1 MILMNEERTG
11 KINTAA
17 VESTAVDERILAA
30 ERLRARM
37 EADEKK
43 RRLMRRIVSAVLI
56 LVFVP
61 SVVLVGMLEWHD
73 RKYYIVSIL
82 IIIFSMIPF
91 FFVFEKRRPR
101 ARELTLIAV
110 MVALGVAGRAAFAML
125 PQFKPIAA
133 IVIITGVSL
142 GSEAGFI
149 TGALTA
155 FVSNMFFGQGPWT
168 PWQMFALG
176 LIGFLSGLL
185 FNDQIKTKWKL
196 FLLCAFGAFATVGI
210 YGQIMDTQ
218 YVFSAAQNVTWD
230 MFLAAYA
237 SGLPM
242 NIIFA
247 AATVFFLLVLTK
259 PLLNKLGRIKK
270 KHGVF
275 I

>member
-1 MILMNEERTG
+1 MLEQNAKNVNIASLE
-11 KINTAA
+11 AA
-17 VESTAVDERILAA
+17 ESIVDERILAA
-30 ERLRARM
+30 ERLRARQ

-43 RRLMRRIVSAVLI
+43 RRLIRRIVSAVLI

-61 SVVLVGMLEWHD
+61 SVVLVGLLEWQD

-82 IIIFSMIPF
+82 IIIFSMAPF
-91 FFVFEKRRPR
+91 FLVFEKRRPR

-110 MVALGVAGRAAFAML
+110 MVALGVAGRAAFYML

-176 LIGFLSGLL
+176 LIGFLSGIL
-185 FNDQIKTKWKL
+185 FNDQIKTKWNL
-196 FLLCAFGAFATVGI
+196 FLLCVFGAFATVGI

-218 YVFSAAQNVTWD
+218 FVFASAQKVTWD

-242 NIIFA
+242 NLIFA

-275 I
+275 E

>member
-242 NIIFA
+242 NLIFA

>member
-1 MILMNEERTG
+1 MLDDKTKEA
-11 KINTAA
+11 NTAA
-17 VESTAVDERILAA
+17 VEAGKNEADERILAS
-30 ERLRARM
+30 ERLRARQ

-43 RRLMRRIVSAVLI
+43 RRLIRRIVSAVLI

-61 SVVLVGMLEWHD
+61 SVVLVGMLEWQD

-82 IIIFSMIPF
+82 IIIFSMAPF
-91 FFVFEKRRPR
+91 FLVFEKRRPR

-110 MVALGVAGRAAFAML
+110 MVALGVAGRAAFYML

-176 LIGFLSGLL
+176 LIGFLSGIL
-185 FNDQIKTKWKL
+185 FNDQIKTKWRL

-218 YVFSAAQNVTWD
+218 FVFASAQKVTWD

-242 NIIFA
+242 NLIFA

-275 I
+275 E

>member
-1 MILMNEERTG
+1 MHEEKTE
-11 KINTAA
+11 KVNIAA
-17 VESTAVDERILAA
+17 VEAAENLVDERILAA
-30 ERLRARM
+30 ERLRARQ

-43 RRLMRRIVSAVLI
+43 RRLIRRIVSAVLI

-61 SVVLVGMLEWHD
+61 SVVLVGMLEWQD

-82 IIIFSMIPF
+82 IIIFSMAPF
-91 FFVFEKRRPR
+91 FLVFEKRRPR

-110 MVALGVAGRAAFAML
+110 MVALGVAGRAAFYML

-176 LIGFLSGLL
+176 LIGFLSGVL
-185 FNDQIKTKWKL
+185 FNDQIKTKFKL

-218 YVFSAAQNVTWD
+218 FVFSSAQNVTWD

-242 NIIFA
+242 NLIFA

-275 I
+275 E

>member
-1 MILMNEERTG
+1 MNGE
-11 KINTAA
+11 AA
-17 VESTAVDERILAA
+17 QKPNNSLLEASALTSDERILAA
-30 ERLRARM
+30 ERLRARQA
-37 EADEKK
+37 ADEKK
-43 RRLMRRIVSAVLI
+43 RKLIRRIVSAVLI

-61 SVVLVGMLEWHD
+61 SVVLIGLLGWND
-73 RKYYIVSIL
+73 RQYYIVSML
-82 IIIFSMIPF
+82 IILFSMVPF

-110 MVALGVAGRAAFAML
+110 MVALGVAGRAAFYML

-142 GSEAGFI
+142 GCEAGFI

-155 FVSNMFFGQGPWT
+155 FVSNMFFGHGPWT

-176 LIGFLSGLL
+176 LIGFISGLL

-196 FLLCAFGAFATVGI
+196 FLLCAFGALATVCI
-210 YGQIMDTQ
+210 YGLIMDTQ
-218 YVFSAAQNVTWD
+218 FAFSSAQKVTWQ
-230 MFLAAYA
+230 MFLASYA

-242 NIIFA
+242 NLIFA
-247 AATVFFLLVLTK
+247 AATVFFLLILTK

-275 I
+275 R

>member
-1 MILMNEERTG
+1 MQGENGEKPNGFTNE
-11 KINTAA
+11 AA
-17 VESTAVDERILAA
+17 DNAVDERILAA
-30 ERLRARM
+30 ERLRARQ

-43 RRLMRRIVSAVLI
+43 RRLIRRIVSAVLI

-61 SVVLVGMLEWHD
+61 SVVLVGLLEWHD
-73 RKYYIVSIL
+73 RQFYIVSML
-82 IIIFSMIPF
+82 IILFSMVPF
-91 FFVFEKRRPR
+91 FFVFERRRPR

-110 MVALGVAGRAAFAML
+110 MVALGVAGRAAFYML

-133 IVIITGVSL
+133 IVIITGVTL
-142 GSEAGFI
+142 GCEAGFI

-155 FVSNMFFGQGPWT
+155 FVSNIFFGQGPWT

-176 LIGFLSGLL
+176 LIGFLSGIL
-185 FNDQIKTKWKL
+185 FNDQIKTKWKM
-196 FLLCAFGAFATVGI
+196 FLLCAYGAFATVGI

-218 YVFSAAQNVTWD
+218 FIFSSAQTVTWE
-230 MFLAAYA
+230 MALAKYA

-242 NIIFA
+242 NLIFA

-275 I
+275 R

>member
-1 MILMNEERTG
+1 MLEQNAKNVNIASLE
-11 KINTAA
+11 AA
-17 VESTAVDERILAA
+17 ESIVDERILAA
-30 ERLRARM
+30 ERLRARQ

-43 RRLMRRIVSAVLI
+43 RRLIRRIVSAVLI

-61 SVVLVGMLEWHD
+61 SVVLVGLLEWQD

-82 IIIFSMIPF
+82 IIIFSMAPF
-91 FFVFEKRRPR
+91 FLVFEKRRPR

-110 MVALGVAGRAAFAML
+110 MVALGVAGRAAFYML

-176 LIGFLSGLL
+176 LIGFLSGIL
-185 FNDQIKTKWKL
+185 FNDQIKTKWRL

-218 YVFSAAQNVTWD
+218 FVFASAQKVTWD

-242 NIIFA
+242 NLIFA

-275 I
+275 E

>member
-1 MILMNEERTG
+1 MNAEATRKPNNALLEASALT
-11 KINTAA
+11 
-17 VESTAVDERILAA
+17 SDERILAA
-30 ERLRARM
+30 ERLRARQA
-37 EADEKK
+37 ADEKK
-43 RRLMRRIVSAVLI
+43 RKLIRRIVSAVLI

-61 SVVLVGMLEWHD
+61 SVVLVGMLGWND
-73 RKYYIVSIL
+73 RQYYIVSLL
-82 IIIFSMIPF
+82 IILFSMVPF

-110 MVALGVAGRAAFAML
+110 MVAIGVAGRAAFYML

-142 GSEAGFI
+142 GCEAGFI

-155 FVSNMFFGQGPWT
+155 FVSNMFFGHGPWT

-196 FLLCAFGAFATVGI
+196 FLLCAFGALATVCV
-210 YGQIMDTQ
+210 YGLIMDTQ
-218 YVFSAAQNVTWD
+218 FVFSSAQKVTWQ
-230 MFLAAYA
+230 MLLASYA

-242 NIIFA
+242 NLIFA
-247 AATVFFLLVLTK
+247 AATVFFLLILTK

-275 I
+275 R

>member
-1 MILMNEERTG
+1 MLEDKTKG
-11 KINTAA
+11 ANTAA
-17 VESTAVDERILAA
+17 VEAGKSEADERILAA
-30 ERLRARM
+30 ERLRARQ

-43 RRLMRRIVSAVLI
+43 RRLIRRIVSAVLI

-61 SVVLVGMLEWHD
+61 SVVLVGLLEWQD

-82 IIIFSMIPF
+82 IIIFSMAPF
-91 FFVFEKRRPR
+91 FLVFEKRRPR

-110 MVALGVAGRAAFAML
+110 MVALGVAGRAAFYML

-176 LIGFLSGLL
+176 LIGFLSGIL
-185 FNDQIKTKWKL
+185 FNDQIKTKWNL
-196 FLLCAFGAFATVGI
+196 FLLCVFGAFETVGI

-218 YVFSAAQNVTWD
+218 FVFASAQKVTWD

-242 NIIFA
+242 NLIFA

-275 I
+275 E

>member
-1 MILMNEERTG
+1 MLEDKTKG
-11 KINTAA
+11 ANTAA
-17 VESTAVDERILAA
+17 VEAGKSEADERILAA
-30 ERLRARM
+30 ERLRARQ

-43 RRLMRRIVSAVLI
+43 RRLIRRIVSTVLI

-61 SVVLVGMLEWHD
+61 SVVLVGLLEWQD

-82 IIIFSMIPF
+82 IIIFSMAPF
-91 FFVFEKRRPR
+91 FLVFEKRRPR

-110 MVALGVAGRAAFAML
+110 MVALGVAGRAAFYML

-155 FVSNMFFGQGPWT
+155 FVSNIFFGQGPWT

-176 LIGFLSGLL
+176 LIGFLSGIL
-185 FNDQIKTKWKL
+185 FNDQIKTKWNL
-196 FLLCAFGAFATVGI
+196 FLLCVFGAFATVGI

-218 YVFSAAQNVTWD
+218 FVFASAQKVTWD

-242 NIIFA
+242 NLIFA

-275 I
+275 E

>member
-1 MILMNEERTG
+1 MLEDNAKEV
-11 KINTAA
+11 NYAA
-17 VESTAVDERILAA
+17 VEAGKSEADERILAA
-30 ERLRARM
+30 ERLRARQ
-37 EADEKK
+37 EEDEKK
-43 RRLMRRIVSAVLI
+43 RRLIRRIVSAVLI

-61 SVVLVGMLEWHD
+61 SVVLVGLLEWQD

-82 IIIFSMIPF
+82 IIIFSMAPF
-91 FFVFEKRRPR
+91 FLVFEKRRPR

-110 MVALGVAGRAAFAML
+110 MVALGVAGRAAFYML

-176 LIGFLSGLL
+176 LIGFLSGIL
-185 FNDQIKTKWKL
+185 FNDQIKTKWNL
-196 FLLCAFGAFATVGI
+196 FLLCVFGAFATVGI

-218 YVFSAAQNVTWD
+218 FVFASAQKVTWD

-242 NIIFA
+242 NLIFA

-275 I
+275 E